1 MTLPYFPLPV
11 LRDLRGKLLVGDT
24 PNPGRARKREVFDD
38 DVVFSGNMPQTM
50 VKLIIKSDRGFH
62 MKDEIFPLDVQTI
75 RAAVDGEAWAVEKV
89 VEHYSG
95 EIDRLCTKT
104 EMQPDG
110 SMKKV
115 FDEDMRQAL
124 IAKLIESLPQF
135 EVDI

>member
-1 MTLPYFPLPV
+1 
-11 LRDLRGKLLVGDT
+11 LLDGDA
-24 PNPGRARKREVFDD
+24 PNPGKTRKRKLCDD

-62 MKDEIFPLDVQTI
+62 IKDEIFLLDVQTI
-75 RAAVDGEAWAVEKV
+75 RAAIDGEAWAVEKV

-95 EIDRLCTKT
+95 EIDCLCTKT

-115 FDEDMRQAL
+115 FDEYMRQAL
-124 IAKLIESLPQF
+124 IKKLIEKLPKF
-135 EVDI
+135 EAKS